1 MLPMQDG
8 ASSNPGQGTKIPH
21 AAQPKKKKK
30 FKKQPLFLDLCCYLW
45 TYRVSILIEM
55 SRVPVSI
62 YTFVPQLVVP
72 RTQVK
77 DAVF

>member
-1 MLPMQDG
+1 MQV
-8 ASSNPGQGTKIPH
+8 QTLVRELRFHMPH
-21 AAQPKKKKK
+21 SQKKK
-30 FKKQPLFLDLCCYLW
+30 FKKQPLFLDLCRYLW